1 MSPVIIII
9 LSLIFSAFFS
19 GMEIAFV
26 SSNRL
31 KTELDRKHGL
41 FSSKIIAIFIKSP
54 GHYIATMLVGNNIAL
69 VIYGIVVAHLLE
81 PFLQNKI
88 GINNEIAVL
97 VIQTIVGTLVILFT
111 AEFLP
116 KTIFR
121 SRPNLTLNIFSVPV
135 LVFYIILYPI
145 TVFTLGIT
153 NFIMRFFMGIKVKTR
168 NSHHNP
174 VFGRI
179 DLDHLISESQS
190 EVEKSLEDE
199 PEKKIFQNALEFSR
213 LKVRDCM
220 VPRTEI
226 EALEINS
233 PVAELKQRF
242 VETGYSKI
250 LIFEDSID
258 RIVGYVSSK
267 DMFKHPA
274 SIRSKLVSLSIVPE
288 TMQVNKLFRKLIR
301 ERKSIALVVDEY
313 GGTSGI
319 VTLEDI
325 IEEIFGE
332 IEDEHDISEFVERPI
347 NENEFIL
354 SGRLE
359 IDYLNEKY
367 KLDIP
372 VSDDYDTLAGLI
384 IHHHENIPRLNTR
397 VIIMPYQYRI
407 LKVSQTRIEL
417 VYVKRLTES

>member
-1 MSPVIIII
+1 MSPALVII
-9 LSLIFSAFFS
+9 LCLVFSAFFS

-31 KTELDRKHGL
+31 KIELDRKHGL
-41 FSSKIIAIFIKSP
+41 FSSGIISIFLKSP
-54 GHYIATMLVGNNIAL
+54 NHYIATMLVGNNIAL
-69 VIYGIVVAHLLE
+69 VIYGLFVARVLEPLLE
-81 PFLQNKI
+81 QRI
-88 GINNEIAVL
+88 GITNEVL
-97 VIQTIVGTLVILFT
+97 ILIIQTIVGTLVILLT

-121 SRPNLTLNIFSVPV
+121 SRPNLTLNIFSIPV
-135 LVFYIILYPI
+135 LAFYIILYPI
-145 TVFTLGIT
+145 TLIILGFT
-153 NFIMRFFMGIKVKTR
+153 NFIMRYIMGIRVK
-168 NSHHNP
+168 SKSIQHNP

-179 DLDHLISESQS
+179 DLDHLVSESQS
-190 EVEKSLEDE
+190 EIERSLEDE

-220 VPRTEI
+220 VPRTEV
-226 EALEINS
+226 EAIEINS
-233 PVAELKQRF
+233 SVTELKQQF
-242 VETGYSKI
+242 IETGFSKI
-250 LIFEDSID
+250 LVFEDSID
-258 RIVGYVSSK
+258 RIVGYINSK
-267 DMFKHPA
+267 ELFRHPP
-274 SIRSKLVSLSIVPE
+274 SIRSKLVSMSIVPE
-288 TMQVNKLFRKLIR
+288 SMQVNKLLRKLIR

-332 IEDEHDISEFVERPI
+332 IEDEHDISEFVERQI
-347 NENEFIL
+347 NDHEFIL

-372 VSDDYDTLAGLI
+372 VSDEYDTLAGFI
-384 IHHHENIPRLNTR
+384 IHHYENIPRLNTR
-397 VIIMPYQYRI
+397 VVIMPYQYRI

-417 VYVKRLTES
+417 VHVKRMTEG

>member
-1 MSPVIIII
+1 MIII
-9 LSLIFSAFFS
+9 LCLVFSAFFS

-31 KTELDRKHGL
+31 KIELDRKHGL
-41 FSSKIIAIFIKSP
+41 FSSRIISIFLKSP
-54 GHYIATMLVGNNIAL
+54 QHYLATMLVGNNIAL
-69 VIYGIVVAHLLE
+69 VIYGLFIARLLE
-81 PFLQNKI
+81 PFLEQRI
-88 GINNEIAVL
+88 GIKSEIL
-97 VIQTIVGTLVILFT
+97 ILIIQTIVGTMVILLT

-121 SRPNLTLNIFSVPV
+121 SRPNITLNLFSVPV
-135 LVFYIILYPI
+135 LVFFIFLYPVTI
-145 TVFTLGIT
+145 ITLGIT
-153 NFIMRFFMGIKVKTR
+153 NFVMRYFMGVKVRLK
-168 NSHHNP
+168 NSRHNP
-174 VFGRI
+174 VFGRV

-190 EVEKSLEDE
+190 ELEKSLEDE
-199 PEKKIFQNALEFSR
+199 PEKKIFQNALEFSG

-220 VPRTEI
+220 VPRTEVEAI
-226 EALEINS
+226 EISSTVSEI
-233 PVAELKQRF
+233 KQRF
-242 VETGYSKI
+242 IETGFSKI
-250 LIFEDSID
+250 LVFEDSID
-258 RIVGYVSSK
+258 RIVGYISSK
-267 DMFKHPA
+267 ELFKHPP
-274 SIRSKLVSLSIVPE
+274 SIRSRLVDLSIVPE

-319 VTLEDI
+319 ITLEDI

-332 IEDEHDISEFVERPI
+332 IEDEHDISEFVERQI
-347 NENEFIL
+347 SDHEMIL

-372 VSDDYDTLAGLI
+372 VSDEYDTLAGFI
-384 IHHHENIPRLNTR
+384 IDHYENIPRLNTR
-397 VIIMPYQYRI
+397 VVIMPYQYRI

-417 VYVKRLTES
+417 VYLRRLTET